1 MNHIEIT
8 SDKNRKP
15 DYIQNQYNF
24 FNAILY
30 LGRSRRPKVMR
41 EFFTDEPS
49 HPVLKDDDSEKFIQV
64 FEEVNE
70 IFARQTNGRLDV
82 SYNQDPVAQF
92 HVSSSPSPSNNNFGA
107 IFIIMIQAIAA
118 TAISLRAIFL

>member
-1 MNHIEIT
+1 
-8 SDKNRKP
+8 
-15 DYIQNQYNF
+15 
-24 FNAILY
+24 
-30 LGRSRRPKVMR
+30 MR

-82 SYNQDPVAQF
+82 SYKQDPVAQF
-92 HVSSSPSPSNNNFGA
+92 LVSSSPSPSNNNLGA

>member
-1 MNHIEIT
+1 
-8 SDKNRKP
+8 
-15 DYIQNQYNF
+15 
-24 FNAILY
+24 
-30 LGRSRRPKVMR
+30 MR

-82 SYNQDPVAQF
+82 SYKQDPVAQF
-92 HVSSSPSPSNNNFGA
+92 LVSSSSSPLNHPGVISMV
-107 IFIIMIQAIAA
+107 IIQTLAA
-118 TAISLRAIFL
+118 MVISLRAILM

>member
-1 MNHIEIT
+1 
-8 SDKNRKP
+8 
-15 DYIQNQYNF
+15 
-24 FNAILY
+24 
-30 LGRSRRPKVMR
+30 MR

-82 SYNQDPVAQF
+82 SYKQDPVAQF
-92 HVSSSPSPSNNNFGA
+92 LVSSSPSPSNNLGA